1 MTLREWVA
9 GALAPFDMIGII
21 DDWEKHD
28 HGFLPVDEAVEKFG
42 DCIVEGSAYDGELS
56 RYTKPDG
63 KHPTAWDV
71 WIDIPG
77 MHLGY
82 ISGDRLTIPGDEYH
96 DKELNVRYVIF
107 KGKRSGKN
115 ITVVQNGDGPY
126 DIYVDSPDYIVYVTD
141 CGKNPH
147 YEWRGKKL
155 TAGSQAAIW
164 ALRDEVW
171 EHYDK
176 EDWK

>member
-1 MTLREWVA
+1 MKITLREWVGKMPA
-9 GALAPFDMIGII
+9 FDMIGII
-21 DDWEKHD
+21 DDWEKRH

-42 DCIVEGSAYDGELS
+42 DMIVEGSAYDGELS

-63 KHPTAWDV
+63 KHPTAWDL

-115 ITVVQNGDGPY
+115 ITVVQNGNGPY
-126 DIYVDSPDYIVYVTD
+126 EIYVDSTGYIEYVTD

-147 YEWRGKKL
+147 YVWHGKKL
-155 TAGSQAAIW
+155 IAEDQAAIW

-171 EHYDK
+171 EVYGK
-176 EDWK
+176 